1 MATLKDVAQAASVDM
16 STASRVLR
24 GDPRQAVSAATRERI
39 LEAARVLQYR
49 PNALARSLRMG
60 RTDTIGLIIP
70 SLDNVGFTD
79 VTHGVQA
86 AAARAGKLVLVVEAG
101 ALPDGAGQRLEH
113 YSRLASDGRVDG
125 IIAAF
130 ASLDD
135 RLLKEIAERGLPL
148 VLVNR
153 RTTGVQGSV
162 VVDDKAGS
170 RLAVEHL
177 ISLGHRR
184 IAFVGLSPETDTA
197 RRRELGYSRAM
208 EAGGLAVD
216 PSWRVAGAPTEAGGR
231 EGAAAL
237 LALPES
243 RRPTAIFAASLL
255 AAIGVL
261 AGLHDGGVEVPAE
274 VSLIAFN
281 DHPIAAHLSPPLTT
295 IRMANFEMG
304 EAAVEMLLRAIEG
317 GGVDDVM
324 LTDKPQLIVRSST
337 APPSTR

>member
-1 MATLKDVAQAASVDM
+1 MATLKDVAQAANVDA

-24 GDPRQAVSAATRERI
+24 GDPRQAVSVATRERI
-39 LEAARVLQYR
+39 LEAARIMQYR

-70 SLDNVGFTD
+70 SLDNVGFSD

-101 ALPDGAGQRLEH
+101 ALPGSEGARFEH
-113 YSRLASDGRVDG
+113 YSRLVTDGRVDG

-135 RLLKEIAERGLPL
+135 RLLKQIAERGLPL

-153 RTTGVQGSV
+153 RTSGVQGSV
-162 VVDDKAGS
+162 VVDDEAGS
-170 RLAVEHL
+170 RLAVDHL

-184 IAFVGLSPETDTA
+184 IAFVGLAPETDTA
-197 RRRELGYSRAM
+197 RRREHGYERAM
-208 EAGGLAVD
+208 EAAGLTVE
-216 PSWRVAGAPTEAGGR
+216 PGWQVAGLPTEAGGR

-237 LALPES
+237 VALAAD

-255 AAIGVL
+255 AAIGIL
-261 AGLHDGGVEVPAE
+261 AGLHDAGIAVPADM
-274 VSLIAFN
+274 SLIAFN
-281 DHPIAAHLSPPLTT
+281 DHPLAAHLSPPLTT

-304 EAAVEMLLRAIEG
+304 QTAVEMLLGAIEG
-317 GGVDDVM
+317 RGVQDVM
-324 LTDKPQLIVRSST
+324 LPDSPRLILRAST
-337 APPSTR
+337 APPGPS